1 MSSLV
6 ATALKPSSN
15 FGKLTF
21 NSALSGETESSPG
34 TDPSTWAGRVLVVIG
49 AASSTGQAAVAAF
62 AAAGVHRIALVDSA
76 DTSAA
81 QDVALRAA
89 SANNLPTPALLPVQL
104 QRGGLASATHGAE
117 EIRREWG
124 HVDLVVHHADHEFL
138 PVESTGGDDRVIA
151 AQRRKSLGSGIENVY
166 SLVDA
171 FLPLLLSGSEKTLI
185 NIIPASS
192 ADTKPGAGA
201 GMIAELANR
210 GMADCLMVDHG
221 REGLLAYSI
230 HLSPGTYFA
239 DKGGFSVQHIQVIGE
254 VNFIISRFC
263 GSTATKWQ

>member
-6 ATALKPSSN
+6 ATPLKLSSN
-15 FGKLTF
+15 IGK
-21 NSALSGETESSPG
+21 SAMSSAISGGNESYPSA
-34 TDPSTWAGRVLVVIG
+34 DPSTWAGRVLVVIG
-49 AASSTGQAAVAAF
+49 AASSTGQTAVAAF
-62 AAAGVHRIALVDSA
+62 AAAGVYRIALVDSD

-81 QDVALRAA
+81 EDLALRAT
-89 SANNLPTPALLPVQL
+89 SANSLPVPDLLVVQL
-104 QRGGLASATHGAE
+104 QPDGIASVTQGVE
-117 EIRREWG
+117 NILRKWG
-124 HVDLVVHHADHEFL
+124 HVDLVVHHADHEFFS
-138 PVESTGGDDRVIA
+138 VEPTAGDDRTIA
-151 AQRRKSLGSGIENVY
+151 EQRRKSLGYGIENVY

-201 GMIAELANR
+201 GMNAELANR
-210 GMADCLMVDHG
+210 AMADCLMVDHG

-239 DKGGFSVQHIQVIGE
+239 DKGGFSLQHI
-254 VNFIISRFC
+254 
-263 GSTATKWQ
+263 

>member
-1 MSSLV
+1 MSSVV

-15 FGKLTF
+15 VGKLTF
-21 NSALSGETESSPG
+21 NPAMSGQTESCPG
-34 TDPSTWAGRVLVVIG
+34 ADLSTWAGRILVVIG
-49 AASSTGQAAVAAF
+49 AASSTGQTAVAAF

-76 DTSAA
+76 DTSAV

-89 SANNLPTPALLPVQL
+89 SANNLPAPALLVVQL
-104 QRGGLASATHGAE
+104 QRGGLPSATHGAE

-124 HVDLVVHHADHEFL
+124 HVDLVVHHADLEFL
-138 PVESTGGDDRVIA
+138 RVESTGGDDRVIA
-151 AQRRKSLGSGIENVY
+151 AQRRKSLGSGIESVY

-185 NIIPASS
+185 NIIPASP
-192 ADTKPGAGA
+192 AAPTPGAGA

-230 HLSPGTYFA
+230 HLSPGTCFA
-239 DKGGFSVQHIQVIGE
+239 EKGGFPLQHI
-254 VNFIISRFC
+254 
-263 GSTATKWQ
+263 

>member
-1 MSSLV
+1 MSSVV

-15 FGKLTF
+15 VGKLTF
-21 NSALSGETESSPG
+21 NPAMSGQTESCPG
-34 TDPSTWAGRVLVVIG
+34 ADLSTWASRILVVIG
-49 AASSTGQAAVAAF
+49 AASSTGQTAVAAF

-76 DTSAA
+76 DTSAV

-89 SANNLPTPALLPVQL
+89 SANNLPAPALLVVQL
-104 QRGGLASATHGAE
+104 QHGPGGLASATHGVE

-124 HVDLVVHHADHEFL
+124 HVDLVVHHADLEFL
-138 PVESTGGDDRVIA
+138 RVESTGGDDRVIA
-151 AQRRKSLGSGIENVY
+151 AQRRNSLGSGIESVY

-171 FLPLLLSGSEKTLI
+171 FLPLVLSGSEKTLI

-239 DKGGFSVQHIQVIGE
+239 EKGGFSLQHI
-254 VNFIISRFC
+254 
-263 GSTATKWQ
+263 